1 MFDMKTFKMA
11 RLTTF
16 FQEKGRGC
24 LTAIRNF
31 KGAMQT
37 GFYKLRR
44 YLHGNKTWT
53 YFPCHFCNDGLFL
66 SPAARLL
73 VIETSR
79 AKAML
84 LVSPLIFII
93 MVKVCFIV
101 KILVTYDRSRSLM
114 KLAVN
119 YIWMKGREGLRHA
132 KETLPVGLNTPSH
145 ERVKT
150 PRF

>member
-24 LTAIRNF
+24 STAIRNF
-31 KGAMQT
+31 KEQ
-37 GFYKLRR
+37 YKPVFINCAVTFMAIKL
-44 YLHGNKTWT
+44 
-53 YFPCHFCNDGLFL
+53 GLIFLATFATLAYFL

-73 VIETSR
+73 AIETSR

-93 MVKVCFIV
+93 MVKVCFII

-114 KLAVN
+114 KLAVD
-119 YIWMKGREGLRHA
+119 YVRLKGREGLRHA
-132 KETLPVGLNTPSH
+132 KELLPVGLNTPSH